1 MKVIDSTINQQLRGK
16 VINLKDPNDF
26 SSEDV
31 MIEFTG
37 KTRRIKTI
45 FGKIKEQAEIYVLIK
60 HWDLWN
66 HKTYHLV
73 KKGPY
78 WDSRLM

>member
-1 MKVIDSTINQQLRGK
+1 MKVIDNKTNKQLKGK
-16 VINLKDPNDF
+16 VINLGYPNDYT
-26 SSEDV
+26 SEEA

-66 HKTYHLV
+66 HKKYRLI

-78 WDSRLM
+78 WDSRLI